1 MSERKPME
9 DPYGSR
15 LAHLEGQVGGLT
27 VQVSNLS
34 SGMVEIGHK
43 IDRIVDRI
51 GQKEPTNWG
60 WITAA
65 AVALGAFITLYTQPL
80 SKENQAQDAA
90 IAKLTAK
97 QFEIREEQVQAH
109 AKIEAEHMMLMEQVQ
124 QLGKDHNE

>member
-1 MSERKPME
+1 MSAKPME

-51 GQKEPTNWG
+51 GTQGQVNWG
-60 WITAA
+60 WITAGV
-65 AVALGAFITLYTQPL
+65 VALGAFITLYTQPL
-80 SKENQAQDAA
+80 VQENQDQDTSIAA
-90 IAKLTAK
+90 LTAR
-97 QFEIREEQVQAH
+97 QYEIREEQIKEH
-109 AKIEAEHMMLMEQVQ
+109 ARIQAEHEMMMRELNKLRGFHE
-124 QLGKDHNE
+124 